1 MLGDRR
7 QAQRDPVDADGKPI
21 PQWGEDVSRTLTPA
35 DLVAAYE
42 AGHFD
47 NYMLGEDVESAD
59 VPRRPEQYT
68 AEEVARMGSEER
80 VAALDAGRLA
90 DYMAAPA
97 GQPAGGAK
105 L

>member
-1 MLGDRR
+1 MLGGRR
-7 QAQRDPVDADGKPI
+7 QAQRDPVDADGKTI
-21 PQWGEDVSRTLTPA
+21 PQWGEDVSRTLAPA

-59 VPRRPEQYT
+59 VPQWPEQHT
-68 AEEVARMGSEER
+68 AEEVAQMSTEER
-80 VAALDAGRLA
+80 VAALDAGRLV
-90 DYMAAPA
+90 DYMAAPV
-97 GQPAGGAK
+97 GQPAGGVE